1 MLVLAVAL
9 VPVLRIV
16 ELRAAAD
23 EVEVNA
29 DDSRYMVEVIRSW
42 IPMVVN
48 GNLEVFLFLLLLM
61 FLLLLLLLLPVLPV
75 LPVLLR
81 VDLLD
86 VVCIS
91 AGFDFNFS
99 WDRTGELVLT
109 TTSEFMHKADLTA
122 AFIC

>member
-75 LPVLLR
+75 LLR

-109 TTSEFMHKADLTA
+109 TTSEFMHKADLTT

>member
-48 GNLEVFLFLLLLM
+48 GNLEVFLFLLLLV
-61 FLLLLLLLLPVLPV
+61 LL

>member
-48 GNLEVFLFLLLLM
+48 GNLEVFLFLLLLV
-61 FLLLLLLLLPVLPV
+61 LL

-109 TTSEFMHKADLTA
+109 TTSEFMHKADLTT

>member
-61 FLLLLLLLLPVLPV
+61 FLLLLLLLLPVL
-75 LPVLLR
+75 LR

-109 TTSEFMHKADLTA
+109 TTSEFMHKADLTT